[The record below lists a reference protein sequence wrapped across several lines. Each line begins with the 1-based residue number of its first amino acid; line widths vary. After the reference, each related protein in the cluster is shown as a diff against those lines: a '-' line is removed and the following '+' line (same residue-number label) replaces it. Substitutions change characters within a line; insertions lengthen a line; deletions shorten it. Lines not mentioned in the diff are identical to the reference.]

1 MPTVKRVIRHVDV
14 DIARGERRCRR
25 DANHTIRPGSRCLTI
40 QEPGTP
46 FKRSYC
52 AECALPI
59 LKQCAMD
66 LRSIRDALYPNG
78 VPVQHSPIKAA
89 ATLGETLVEKN
100 KAAFQSRLQERTRP
114 SVPVNVPTDSN
125 SVELRSD
132 EAAKPSHADTYVS
145 RPKRAAGQ

>member
-1 MPTVKRVIRHVDV
+1 MPTVKRVIRHVAV

-52 AECALPI
+52 SECALPI

-66 LRSIRDALYPNG
+66 LRSIRDALYPHG
-78 VPVQHSPIKAA
+78 IPVQQAPVKAP
-89 ATLGETLVEKN
+89 TTIGEALVEKN
-100 KAAFQSRLQERTRP
+100 KKAFQSRLQERTSP
-114 SVPVNVPTDSN
+114 SISTQTPIPSQN
-125 SVELRSD
+125 SERRHD
-132 EAAKPSHADTYVS
+132 EAKVPSQEQIHVS